1 MYLMVCC
8 DNPFLNNK
16 MSVPLPANGH
26 SKPNAQFTTPSGQQ
40 VAIQVAEAALAVA
53 PPSPRGSPSSSSSS
67 SSSSL
72 GMKNRVLGVN
82 RDTMSPGAPTLRAT
96 SAAVCP
102 AAFRVVS
109 LGGHAFKGKK
119 K

>member
-67 SSSSL
+67 L